1 MRSSSTLEGSN
12 FANTLLMVG
21 WDEHGGTYDHVVPP
35 RVDPPDPAAPVGQL
49 GFGFDRAGVRIPTVA
64 VSAYVDA
71 ATVVTDPYRNT
82 SMIRTLRERWNLGPP
97 LTRRDATAADIAPV
111 LTRPTPRAPEDWPE
125 VTPRPVPQ
133 LTGTLVPMDKPLPPL
148 GKYMLGVAVTLDT
161 HYTGH
166 QPDIDPATATGQQAD
181 DYMNDRV
188 ARIMPGL
195 VREGRQ

>member
-1 MRSSSTLEGSN
+1 
-12 FANTLLMVG
+12 MVG

-111 LTRPTPRAPEDWPE
+111 LTRPTPR
-125 VTPRPVPQ
+125 PRR
-133 LTGTLVPMDKPLPPL
+133 TGL
-148 GKYMLGVAVTLDT
+148 
-161 HYTGH
+161 
-166 QPDIDPATATGQQAD
+166 
-181 DYMNDRV
+181 R
-188 ARIMPGL
+188 
-195 VREGRQ
+195 